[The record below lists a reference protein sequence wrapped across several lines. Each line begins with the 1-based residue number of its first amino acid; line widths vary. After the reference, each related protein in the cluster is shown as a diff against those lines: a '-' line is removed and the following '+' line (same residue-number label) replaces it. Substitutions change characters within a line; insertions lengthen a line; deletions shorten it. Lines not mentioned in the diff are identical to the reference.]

1 MAVSLQVQVVSP
13 SKVVF
18 EGPAAALIAPS
29 WDGQLGVLPGHAPLL
44 TLLGIGPLTLE
55 RPGGGSDTFHVAGG
69 VMKVERDVVTLL
81 TEYAGTEPLRE
92 IPEGLMLDPEDLREQ

>member
-1 MAVSLQVQVVSP
+1 MAATLQVQVVSP

-18 EGPAAALIAPS
+18 EGPAAALVAPS

-44 TLLGIGPLTLE
+44 TLLGVGPLSLE

-81 TEYAGTEPLRE
+81 TEYAGTEPPGE
-92 IPEGLMLDPEDLREQ
+92 IPEGLMLDPEDVAG